1 MEIRE
6 INENKKEYLELL
18 LLADEQESMIDRYLE
33 RGEMYVLYDA
43 GEVRAVCVVTQEND
57 QILELKNLAVKPQC
71 QRRGYG
77 RKMIQFLC
85 EKYRGKKAILQVGTG
100 DSPATLPFYER
111 CGFTQSH
118 RIPGFFVDNYDHPII
133 ECGKQLVDMVYLKQ
147 IIYVFLTIFL
157 YLLKCPQ
164 SLILSALR
172 AFCFCGKPHISRS
185 IFLYFR
191 YQAWLK
197 SW

>member
-57 QILELKNLAVKPQC
+57 QIMELKNLAVIPQC

-147 IIYVFLTIFL
+147 FL
-157 YLLKCPQ
+157 
-164 SLILSALR
+164 
-172 AFCFCGKPHISRS
+172 
-185 IFLYFR
+185 
-191 YQAWLK
+191 
-197 SW
+197 

>member
-1 MEIRE
+1 M
-6 INENKKEYLELL
+6 
-18 LLADEQESMIDRYLE
+18 
-33 RGEMYVLYDA
+33 
-43 GEVRAVCVVTQEND
+43 
-57 QILELKNLAVKPQC
+57 ELKNLAVKPQC

-147 IIYVFLTIFL
+147 FL
-157 YLLKCPQ
+157 
-164 SLILSALR
+164 
-172 AFCFCGKPHISRS
+172 
-185 IFLYFR
+185 
-191 YQAWLK
+191 
-197 SW
+197 

>member
-85 EKYRGKKAILQVGTG
+85 EKYRGKKAILQVGT
-100 DSPATLPFYER
+100 ER

-147 IIYVFLTIFL
+147 FL
-157 YLLKCPQ
+157 
-164 SLILSALR
+164 
-172 AFCFCGKPHISRS
+172 
-185 IFLYFR
+185 
-191 YQAWLK
+191 
-197 SW
+197 

>member
-85 EKYRGKKAILQVGTG
+85 EKYRGKKAILQADRGQPG
-100 DSPATLPFYER
+100 NPAFMRDADSHNHIGSP
-111 CGFTQSH
+111 
-118 RIPGFFVDNYDHPII
+118 D
-133 ECGKQLVDMVYLKQ
+133 
-147 IIYVFLTIFL
+147 FLWITTTI
-157 YLLKCPQ
+157 
-164 SLILSALR
+164 
-172 AFCFCGKPHISRS
+172 RS
-185 IFLYFR
+185 
-191 YQAWLK
+191 
-197 SW
+197 